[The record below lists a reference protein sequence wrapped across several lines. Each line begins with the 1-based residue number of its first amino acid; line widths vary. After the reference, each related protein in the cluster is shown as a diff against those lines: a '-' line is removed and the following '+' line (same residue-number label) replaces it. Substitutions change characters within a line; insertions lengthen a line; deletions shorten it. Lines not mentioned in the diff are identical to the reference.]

1 MIEHVME
8 KLIKYE
14 FKKFYITLGY
24 KGDLIKTYLKEKN
37 IKMLLLFLKKN
48 LWNSWKFKSN

>member
-24 KGDLIKTYLKEKN
+24 KGFNQNIFKRKKYKN
-37 IKMLLLFLKKN
+37 VALFLKN
-48 LWNSWKFKSN
+48 LWEQLEV